1 MCMPLLLQH
10 WFLRVNHRPPLAFAA
25 AAAAAA
31 AAPVAADS
39 VAAAFAYGNAEAA
52 SYAAF
57 AFR

>member
-10 WFLRVNHRPPLAFAA
+10 WFLWVNHRPPLAF
-25 AAAAAA
+25 AAAA

>member
-10 WFLRVNHRPPLAFAA
+10 WFLRVNHRPPLAF
-25 AAAAAA
+25 AAAAA